1 MQHIS
6 VLNKLMYSL
15 AVAPILT
22 GCAIE
27 GAASS
32 NDEASIGQDVAD
44 GSGEGSSATPPDILD
59 PQTAGDTLITAIQV
73 IPDKVTEV
81 HHVIVFKPTSPE
93 AQAAAEQKQHQSTEI
108 LLH

>member
-59 PQTAGDTLITAIQV
+59 PQTAPPSDPPA
-73 IPDKVTEV
+73 VTSDNV
-81 HHVIVFKPTSPE
+81 KDSTTRCSPKWHHGNDWF
-93 AQAAAEQKQHQSTEI
+93 QACIRLDVTP
-108 LLH
+108 